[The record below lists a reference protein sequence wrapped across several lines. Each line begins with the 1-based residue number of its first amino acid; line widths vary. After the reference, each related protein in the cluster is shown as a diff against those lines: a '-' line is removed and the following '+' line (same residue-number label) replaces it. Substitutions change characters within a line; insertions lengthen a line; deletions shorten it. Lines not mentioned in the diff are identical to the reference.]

1 MEPPIQNFSSGNH
14 KLEKENLFISYATE
28 DRALADWL
36 ALKLTSEGYKVWY
49 DRIKLLGG
57 ESYPKDITSAI
68 SSQTFRFLFLLSRS
82 SIKKDNPLKELTLAT
97 NISRESKIDFVIPL
111 KVDDLKPSELNFLA
125 SDIVYIPFN
134 RGWYDGLALLKE
146 KLEKI
151 NAPKNIEAGRN
162 SLYDWIS
169 KEQAPVKSKER
180 IWSNLIEIINVPKY
194 LKCYEEQV
202 FFKSNI
208 NPDKWA
214 FYKWNGKI
222 LSFGSP
228 PNPQEN
234 LRELTQIDYLNT
246 SGEEKVEYERIW
258 KSLILK
264 QIKIFCL
271 NKGMELG
278 GFKHNMLHFPM
289 GLFPDNKLKY
299 TNNNNRRTYVQV
311 AGERRFKKFSEG
323 HYFQDNS
330 IYHLTL
336 NFRVLPGDEDRPV
349 VAIKLG
355 LYMTDIY
362 NVPLSPKTANARR
375 KAICKN
381 WWNREWLSRLIAV
394 TKWLSNESDQ
404 LVLLET
410 ENGNI
415 TMDTRL
421 LSYIS
426 EFGIRENKKE
436 MTEDESNILE
446 EEEENYDFENP

>member
-1 MEPPIQNFSSGNH
+1 MVSPIQNFSSDNH
-14 KLEKENLFISYATE
+14 QLEKENLFISYATE
-28 DRALADWL
+28 DHALADWL
-36 ALKLTSEGYKVWY
+36 ALKLASEGYNVWY

-57 ESYPKDITSAI
+57 ESYPRDITSAI
-68 SSQTFRFLFLLSRS
+68 SSRTFRFLFLLSRS

-97 NISRESKIDFVIPL
+97 NISRESKTDFVIPL

-134 RGWYDGLALLKE
+134 RGWYEGLALLLD

-151 NAPKNIEAGRN
+151 KTPKNIETSRS
-162 SLYDWIS
+162 SLYSWIS
-169 KEQAPVKSKER
+169 KEQAPAKRKER
-180 IWSNLIEIINVPKY
+180 IWSNLIEITNVPKY
-194 LKCYEEQV
+194 LNCYEKRD
-202 FFKSNI
+202 FFEHKI
-208 NPDKWA
+208 NQDKWA
-214 FYKWNGKI
+214 FYKWNEKI
-222 LSFGSP
+222 LSFGPP
-228 PNPQEN
+228 PNQQES
-234 LRELTQIDYLNT
+234 LRELTRIDYLNT
-246 SGEEKVEYERIW
+246 SGEEKIEYEKIM

-264 QIKIFCL
+264 QIEIFSL
-271 NKGMELG
+271 SKGMELG
-278 GFKHNMLHFPM
+278 GFKKNILHFPM
-289 GLFPDNKLKY
+289 GLFPGDKLKY

-311 AGERRFKKFSEG
+311 AGERRFRKFSEG
-323 HYFQDNS
+323 HYFQDS
-330 IYHLTL
+330 SRYHLTL
-336 NFRVLPGDEDRPV
+336 NFKVLPGDGDRPV

-355 LYMTDIY
+355 LYMTDLS
-362 NVPLSPKTANARR
+362 NVPLPAKTANARR

-404 LVLLET
+404 LVLLES

-415 TMDTRL
+415 TMNTRL

-436 MTEDESNILE
+436 ITEDEFNILE

>member
-1 MEPPIQNFSSGNH
+1 MVSPIQNFSSGNH

-28 DRALADWL
+28 DHALADWL

-57 ESYPKDITSAI
+57 ESYPRDITSAI
-68 SSQTFRFLFLLSRS
+68 SNRTFRFLFLLSRS

-97 NISRESKIDFVIPL
+97 NISRESKTDFVIPL

-134 RGWYDGLALLKE
+134 RGWYDGLALLLD

-151 NAPKNIEAGRN
+151 KAPKNIETGRS
-162 SLYDWIS
+162 SLYSWIS
-169 KEQAPVKSKER
+169 KEQAPAKRKER
-180 IWSNLIEIINVPKY
+180 IWSNLIEISNVPKY
-194 LKCYEEQV
+194 LKCYEERD
-202 FFKSNI
+202 FFESNI

-222 LSFGSP
+222 LSFGPP
-228 PNPQEN
+228 PNPPES

-246 SGEEKVEYERIW
+246 SGEEKVEYEKIW

-278 GFKHNMLHFPM
+278 GFKYNMLHFPM

-311 AGERRFKKFSEG
+311 AGERRFRKFSEG
-323 HYFQDNS
+323 NYFQDS
-330 IYHLTL
+330 SRYHLTL
-336 NFRVLPGDEDRPV
+336 NFRVLPGDDRPV

-355 LYMTDIY
+355 LYMTDLS
-362 NVPLSPKTANARR
+362 NVPLSTKTANARR

-410 ENGNI
+410 KNGNI

-421 LSYIS
+421 LSYTS
-426 EFGIRENKKE
+426 EFGIRENNKE

-446 EEEENYDFENP
+446 EEEEKYDFENP

>member
-1 MEPPIQNFSSGNH
+1 MVSPIQNFSSGNH

-28 DRALADWL
+28 DHALADWL
-36 ALKLTSEGYKVWY
+36 ALKLTSEGYMVWY

-57 ESYPKDITSAI
+57 ESYPRDITSAI
-68 SSQTFRFLFLLSRS
+68 SNRTFRFLFLLSRS
-82 SIKKDNPLKELTLAT
+82 SIKKENPLKELTLAT
-97 NISRESKIDFVIPL
+97 NISRESKTDFVIPL

-134 RGWYDGLALLKE
+134 RGWYDGLALLLD

-151 NAPKNIEAGRN
+151 KAPKNIETGRS
-162 SLYDWIS
+162 SLYSWIS
-169 KEQAPVKSKER
+169 KEQAPAKRKER
-180 IWSNLIEIINVPKY
+180 IWSNLIEISNVPKY
-194 LKCYEEQV
+194 LKCYEERD
-202 FFKSNI
+202 FFESNI

-222 LSFGSP
+222 LSFGPP
-228 PNPQEN
+228 PNPPES

-246 SGEEKVEYERIW
+246 SGEEKVEYEKIW

-278 GFKHNMLHFPM
+278 GFKYNMLHFPM

-311 AGERRFKKFSEG
+311 AGERRFRKFSEG
-323 HYFQDNS
+323 HYFQDS
-330 IYHLTL
+330 SRYHLTL
-336 NFRVLPGDEDRPV
+336 NFRVLPGDDRPV

-355 LYMTDIY
+355 LYMTDLS
-362 NVPLSPKTANARR
+362 NVPLSTKTANARR

-410 ENGNI
+410 KNGNI

-421 LSYIS
+421 LSYTS

-446 EEEENYDFENP
+446 EEEEKYDFENP